1 MFGDNVTLV
10 SNIDLPKRKLA
21 FNLQHATKAMCEQ
34 TRRRAPLQLRSDMC
48 KMITLGLL
56 FLTIMKHIGHQW
68 SKHPNTTPPCHHP
81 SHTKARCESAQ
92 PIERLYLQVWLRCGA
107 WCRCRL
113 SKSHLQSKTNF
124 DSATHCA
131 VFWAE
136 ALRGRAFFTLAI
148 PGLLDSWIL
157 PKFSKS
163 AVCLK
168 RFLPWNH
175 SRNRLSAHRAACET
189 QSSCPARCINGGKN
203 AASCY
208 VQNSIHLIA
217 SQCQKGT
224 YLEICI
230 YIYIYVD
237 M

>member
-1 MFGDNVTLV
+1 MFRVNITLV

-34 TRRRAPLQLRSDMC
+34 MWRRAPLQLRSDMC

-56 FLTIMKHIGHQW
+56 FLTIMKHIGRQW
-68 SKHPNTTPPCHHP
+68 SKHPNTTPPCRHP

-92 PIERLYLQVWLRCGA
+92 LIEWLYFQVWLRCSA

-113 SKSHLQSKTNF
+113 SSDALCRVLGWSLKGQS
-124 DSATHCA
+124 
-131 VFWAE
+131 
-136 ALRGRAFFTLAI
+136 
-148 PGLLDSWIL
+148 LLDSWIL

-208 VQNSIHLIA
+208 VQNSIHLIP

-224 YLEICI
+224 DVIYVYIYIHICI
-230 YIYIYVD
+230 Y